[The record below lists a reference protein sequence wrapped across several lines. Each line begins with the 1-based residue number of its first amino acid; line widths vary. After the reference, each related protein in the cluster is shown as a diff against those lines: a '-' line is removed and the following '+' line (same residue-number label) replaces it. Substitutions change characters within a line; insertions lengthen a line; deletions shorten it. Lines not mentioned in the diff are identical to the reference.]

1 MTQNTSFDVVAQD
14 GRELTAD
21 PNATGEKTFGRQEEV
36 HALAR
41 TLASGRSAVLVG
53 PSGVGKSA
61 VVHKLLSYLRDGRV
75 PEIAGSKIYEISTV
89 GLCADTRFTGQ
100 QEGRIRSMLAH
111 ATKKRLHYVPDVW
124 NLPYAG
130 SYSTNPRGIYD
141 LMRPGIEQGKLVV
154 FGEMTP
160 GRWDKLVREHPILA
174 RDFVAIAVPEPN
186 EDETRDLLMRVAADL
201 ESLPREDG
209 PRGPAFEKQAIDRV
223 FSLAKKFVPTQSF
236 PGKGVELLRRV
247 AQEARAPDMT
257 QGGVAAPARTAP
269 IDAPFVEEVFA
280 RQTGL
285 PMHMISPAVRM
296 TYDEMHRFLAERVLG
311 QKEAVSAVADLLA
324 LYKTG
329 LNDPDRPAGVLL
341 FVGPTG
347 VGKTEL
353 AKATAEF
360 LFGTRESAAGPK
372 GAATGLKML
381 RVDVSEYKDFHSFE
395 KLIGDPKQQKT
406 GLLTEYV
413 RKNPFSVVL
422 LDEFEKGHANLAD
435 LMLQVFDDGR
445 LTDAFGDTVDFR
457 HTIIILTSNVGA
469 NLRELGSSIGFA
481 GRGSGTDI
489 VRDVRRSLEHAYRPE
504 FLNRIDKILVFEP
517 LEKADMRR
525 IAQRELGK
533 IYRRE
538 GLLERDLLLEVDEG
552 VIDLLLDRGFD
563 PKYGARPLK
572 RAMEELLVLPLARAV
587 LGASAQRYQ
596 LLRVARKGDGVTLAF
611 EETETSRKLQ
621 SLERRTRGVGD
632 EGQVVRMSLTEV
644 KNALREVYER
654 LASLEEKANVA
665 AMRKELEEVEEKA
678 KSPAFWD
685 EAFGKGGEVYKRH
698 RLSAEIRRLEDLRQ
712 RTDLLHE
719 VVEQTFLDPKKTQKN
734 ADVSELVG
742 RYARLERAL
751 ARAEREIVH
760 FDDTDR
766 GDAELVV
773 RAVGGKEGAASWA
786 KEVAQMYAAWAEERK
801 YEVEV
806 TQHPHHVALVVKGPY
821 AFGYLKG
828 EQGGH
833 RLISAPK
840 GKDQKRGD
848 TWLARVEV
856 RVPGAPP
863 PTKRTR
869 GTDDEPPIRTYDQLH
884 SRGVRDRRTG
894 AADGDVKRVLSGK
907 IDSFLEAALEA
918 PHHST

>member
-1 MTQNTSFDVVAQD
+1 MTQDATFDVVAQD
-14 GRELTAD
+14 GREISAD
-21 PNATGEKTFGRQEEV
+21 PSAAGEKTFGRQDEV
-36 HALAR
+36 QALAR

-53 PSGVGKSA
+53 SSGVGKTA
-61 VVHKLLSYLRDGRV
+61 VVQKLLSYLRDGRL
-75 PEIAGSKIYEISTV
+75 PELVETKIYEISTV

-100 QEGRIRSMLAH
+100 QEGRIRSLLAH
-111 ATKKRLHYVPDVW
+111 ASRKRLHYVPDVW

-141 LMRPGIEQGKLVV
+141 LMRPGIEQGRLVI
-154 FGEMTP
+154 FGEVTP
-160 GRWDKLVREHPILA
+160 GRWDKLAREHPILL
-174 RDFVAIAVPEPN
+174 RDFVALAVPEPS
-186 EDETRDLLMRVAADL
+186 EEETRDLLMRVAADI
-201 ESLPREDG
+201 S
-209 PRGPAFEKQAIDRV
+209 PAFEKQAIDRV
-223 FSLAKKFVPTQSF
+223 FSLAKKFIPTQSF

-257 QGGVAAPARTAP
+257 HGPVALPARTGP
-269 IDAPFVEEVFA
+269 IDASFVEEVFA
-280 RQTGL
+280 KHTSL
-285 PMHMISPAVRM
+285 PMHMLSAAVRM
-296 TYDEMHRFLAERVLG
+296 SYEEMHRFLAERVLG
-311 QKEAVSAVADLLA
+311 QKEAVSAVADSLA

-360 LFGTRESAAGPK
+360 LFGGQ
-372 GAATGLKML
+372 KML

-395 KLIGDPKQQKT
+395 KLIGDPKQNKT
-406 GLLTEYV
+406 GILTDYV

-457 HTIIILTSNVGA
+457 HTIIILTSNVGT
-469 NLRELGSSIGFA
+469 NMRELGSSIGF
-481 GRGSGTDI
+481 SGFARDGGPKDI
-489 VRDVRRSLEHAYRPE
+489 VRDVRRTLEHAYRPE

-533 IYRRE
+533 VYRRE
-538 GLLERDLLLEVDEG
+538 GLLDRDLLLEVDDG

-596 LLRVARKGDGVTLAF
+596 LLRVARKGDGVALSF
-611 EETETSRKLQ
+611 EDTDTSRKLQ
-621 SLERRTRGVGD
+621 SLERRTRATDG
-632 EGQVVRMSLTEV
+632 EGQVVRKSLAEV
-644 KNALREVYER
+644 KTELRAIYDR
-654 LASLEEKANVA
+654 LARLEEKADIA
-665 AMRKELEEVEEKA
+665 AMHKELETMEEKT

-685 EAFGKGGEVYKRH
+685 EAFGKGGDVYRRH
-698 RLSAEIRRLEDLRQ
+698 RLTVELRRLEDLRQ

-719 VVEQTFLDPKKTQKN
+719 NVEASFLDPRGERDP
-734 ADVSELVG
+734 ADLVG
-742 RYARLERAL
+742 KYVRLERAL

-760 FDDTDR
+760 FDETDR
-766 GDAELVV
+766 GDAHIVV
-773 RAVGGKEGAASWA
+773 RPVGGKEGATVWA
-786 KEVAQMYAAWAEERK
+786 KELAQMYASWAEERK
-801 YEVEV
+801 YDVELSPSA
-806 TQHPHHVALVVKGPY
+806 HPEIVVKGPY
-821 AFGYLKG
+821 AYGYLKG

-833 RLISAPK
+833 RLIAAPK
-840 GKDQKRGD
+840 GKDHKRGD
-848 TWLARVEV
+848 TFLARVEV
-856 RVPGAPP
+856 RPSGKTAAPGS
-863 PTKRTR
+863 TR
-869 GTDDEPPIRTYDQLH
+869 KHRDDEPPIRTYDQLH

-907 IDSFLEAALEA
+907 IDAFLEATLEMEK
-918 PHHST
+918 

>member
-1 MTQNTSFDVVAQD
+1 MTGEANFDVVAQD
-14 GRELTAD
+14 GRELSAD
-21 PNATGEKTFGRQEEV
+21 PNATGEKTFGRQTEV

-53 PSGVGKSA
+53 PSGVGKTA
-61 VVHKLLSYLRDGRV
+61 VVQKLLSYLRDGRL
-75 PEIAGSKIYEISTV
+75 PELAGSKIYEISTV

-111 ATKKRLHYVPDVW
+111 ATRKRLHYVPDVW

-130 SYSTNPRGIYD
+130 SYSTNPRGVYD
-141 LMRPGIEQGKLVV
+141 LMRPGIEQGKLVI
-154 FGEMTP
+154 FGEVTP
-160 GRWDKLVREHPILA
+160 GKWDKLAREHPILA
-174 RDFVAIAVPEPN
+174 RDFVAIAVPEPS
-186 EDETRDLLMRVAADL
+186 EEETRDLLMRAAADL
-201 ESLPREDG
+201 SPS
-209 PRGPAFEKQAIDRV
+209 FEKQAIDRV

-247 AQEARAPDMT
+247 VQEAVVPDMT
-257 QGGVAAPARTAP
+257 QGGVAPPARTAP
-269 IDAPFVEEVFA
+269 IDAQFVEDVFA
-280 RQTGL
+280 KQSAL
-285 PMHMISPAVRM
+285 PTHMLSPSVRM
-296 TYDEMHRFLAERVLG
+296 SYEEMHKFLADRVLG

-360 LFGTRESAAGPK
+360 LFG
-372 GAATGLKML
+372 GASKML

-395 KLIGDPKQQKT
+395 KLIGDPKQERP

-413 RKNPFSVVL
+413 RKNPFSVIL
-422 LDEFEKGHANLAD
+422 LDEFEKGHPNLAD

-457 HTIIILTSNVGA
+457 HTLIILTSNVGA
-469 NLRELGSSIGFA
+469 NMRELGSSIGFS
-481 GRGSGTDI
+481 GRAEGSTI

-517 LEKADMRR
+517 LEKSDMRR

-533 IYRRE
+533 VYRRE

-572 RAMEELLVLPLARAV
+572 RAIEELLVLPLARAV
-587 LGASAQRYQ
+587 LGASAQRFQ
-596 LLRVARKGDGVTLAF
+596 LLRVARKGDAVTLNF
-611 EETETSRKLQ
+611 EDTETSRALQ
-621 SLERRTRGVGD
+621 SLERRTRASDG
-632 EGQVVRMSLTEV
+632 EGQVVRMSLAQVKTEL
-644 KNALREVYER
+644 KSIYAR
-654 LASLEEKANVA
+654 LAKLEEKADVA
-665 AMRKELEEVEEKA
+665 SMRKELDAMDEKT

-685 EAFGKGGEVYKRH
+685 EAFGKSGDVYRRH
-698 RLSAEIRRLEDLRQ
+698 RLNVELHRLEDLRQ
-712 RTDLLHE
+712 RTDLLAE
-719 VVEQTFLDPKKTQKN
+719 VVEQAFLDPRKMRGV
-734 ADVSELVG
+734 DELVG
-742 RYARLERAL
+742 RYARLERSL
-751 ARAEREIVH
+751 TRAEREIVH
-760 FDDTDR
+760 FDEIDR
-766 GDAELVV
+766 GDAHLVV
-773 RAVGGKEGAASWA
+773 RAVGGKEGANAWA
-786 KEVAQMYAAWAEERK
+786 KELAQMYASWAEDRK
-801 YEVEV
+801 YEVEQ
-806 TQHPHHVALVVKGPY
+806 TAHAHHVELVVKGPY
-821 AFGYLKG
+821 AYGYLKN

-833 RLISAPK
+833 RLIAAPK
-840 GKDQKRGD
+840 GKDKRGD

-856 RVPGAPP
+856 RAPGSTVS
-863 PTKRTR
+863 TKRVR
-869 GTDDEPPIRTYDQLH
+869 DDEPPIRTYDQLH

-894 AADGDVKRVLSGK
+894 ASDGDVKRVLSGK
-907 IDSFLEAALEA
+907 IDAFLEAALD
-918 PHHST
+918 T

>member
-1 MTQNTSFDVVAQD
+1 VSQEPSFDVVAQD
-14 GRELTAD
+14 GRELTTD
-21 PNATGEKTFGRQEEV
+21 PNATGEKTFGRKEEV

-61 VVHKLLSYLRDGRV
+61 VVHKLLSYLRDGRL
-75 PEIAGSKIYEISTV
+75 PELEGTKIFEISTV

-100 QEGRIRSMLAH
+100 QESRIRSMLAH
-111 ATKKRLHYVPDVW
+111 ASRKRLHYVPDVW

-141 LMRPGIEQGKLVV
+141 LMRPGVEQGKLVL
-154 FGEMTP
+154 FGEVTP
-160 GRWDKLVREHPILA
+160 GRWEKLVREHPILA
-174 RDFVAIAVPEPN
+174 RDFVAIAVPETS
-186 EDETRDLLMRVAADL
+186 EEETRELLLRVAADI
-201 ESLPREDG
+201 EALPTE
-209 PRGPAFEKQAIDRV
+209 RGARSPAFEKQAIDRV

-247 AQEARAPDMT
+247 AHEAGAPDRK
-257 QGGVAAPARTAP
+257 QRTAP
-269 IDAPFVEEVFA
+269 IDATFVEEVFA

-285 PMHMISPAVRM
+285 PMHMISPTVRT
-296 TYDEMHRFLAERVLG
+296 TYEDMHRFFAERVLG

-360 LFGTRESAAGPK
+360 LFGTK
-372 GAATGLKML
+372 DKML

-395 KLIGDPKQQKT
+395 KLIGDPRQNKT
-406 GLLTEYV
+406 GILTEYV
-413 RKNPFSVVL
+413 RKNPFCVVL
-422 LDEFEKGHANLAD
+422 LDEFEKGHPNLAD

-469 NLRELGSSIGFA
+469 NLRELGTSIGFS
-481 GRGSGTDI
+481 GRDTGTDV

-504 FLNRIDKILVFEP
+504 FLNRIDKILVFEA
-517 LEKADMRR
+517 LQKADMRR

-563 PKYGARPLK
+563 PRYGARPLK

-587 LGASAQRYQ
+587 LAEPVQRYQ
-596 LLRVARKGDGVTLAF
+596 LLRVARKGDGVVVAF

-621 SLERRTRGVGD
+621 SLERRTRVVSD
-632 EGQVVRMSLTEV
+632 EGQFVQMSLAEV
-644 KNALREVYER
+644 KTALHAVYER
-654 LASLEEKANVA
+654 LAKLEEKADVASMRTELA
-665 AMRKELEEVEEKA
+665 AMEEKA

-685 EAFGKGGEVYKRH
+685 EAFGKTGEVYKRH

-719 VVEQTFLDPKKTQKN
+719 VVEQAFLDPRGKRQHG
-734 ADVSELVG
+734 DVPELVG

-773 RAVGGKEGAASWA
+773 RAVGGKEGASAWA
-786 KEVAQMYAAWAEERK
+786 KELAQMYASWAEERK
-801 YEVEV
+801 YDVDV

-821 AFGYLKG
+821 AYGYLKG
-828 EQGGH
+828 EEGGH
-833 RLISAPK
+833 RLIAAPK
-840 GKDQKRGD
+840 GKDHKRGD

-856 RVPGAPP
+856 RAPGAAPP
-863 PTKRTR
+863 KRAKNA
-869 GTDDEPPIRTYDQLH
+869 DDEPPIRTYDQLH

-894 AADGDVKRVLSGK
+894 ASDGDVRRVLSGK
-907 IDSFLEAALEA
+907 IDGFLEAALETA
-918 PHHST
+918 

>member
-1 MTQNTSFDVVAQD
+1 VSQDQTFDVVAED
-14 GRELTAD
+14 GRELTGD
-21 PNATGEKTFGRQEEV
+21 PNATGEKTFGRKEEV

-53 PSGVGKSA
+53 PSGVGKTA
-61 VVHKLLSYLRDGRV
+61 VVQKLLSYLRDGRL
-75 PEIAGSKIYEISTV
+75 PELEGSRIYEISTV

-100 QEGRIRSMLAH
+100 QEGRIRSLLAH
-111 ATKKRLHYVPDVW
+111 ASRKRLHYVPDVW

-141 LMRPGIEQGKLVV
+141 LMRPGIEQNKLVV
-154 FGEMTP
+154 FGEVTP
-160 GRWDKLVREHPILA
+160 GRWEKLVREHPILA
-174 RDFVAIAVPEPN
+174 RDFVAIAVPETN
-186 EDETRDLLMRVAADL
+186 EEETRELLTRVAADIPWA
-201 ESLPREDG
+201 EAGAPVA
-209 PRGPAFEKQAIDRV
+209 PAFEKQAIDRV
-223 FSLAKKFVPTQSF
+223 FSLAKKFLPTQSF

-247 AQEARAPDMT
+247 AQEARAPDVT
-257 QGGVAAPARTAP
+257 QPGIVAPARSVP
-269 IDAPFVEEVFA
+269 IDASFVEEVFA

-285 PMHMISPAVRM
+285 PMHMISPSVRT
-296 TYDEMHRFLAERVLG
+296 TYEEMHRFLAERVLG
-311 QKEAVSAVADLLA
+311 QREAVSAVADLLA

-360 LFGTRESAAGPK
+360 LFGTRD
-372 GAATGLKML
+372 KML

-395 KLIGDPKQQKT
+395 KLIGDPKQNKT

-422 LDEFEKGHANLAD
+422 LDEFEKGHQNLAD

-469 NLRELGSSIGFA
+469 NLRELGSSIGFS
-481 GRGSGTDI
+481 GRGEPKDI

-538 GLLERDLLLEVDEG
+538 GLLERDLLLEVDDG

-596 LLRVARKGDGVTLAF
+596 LLRVARKGDGVTLSF

-621 SLERRTRGVGD
+621 GLERRTRVASD
-632 EGQVVRMSLTEV
+632 EGHFVQMSLAEV
-644 KNALREVYER
+644 KTALREIYER
-654 LASLEEKANVA
+654 LAKLEEKADVA
-665 AMRKELEEVEEKA
+665 SMRAELEAMEEKA

-685 EAFGKGGEVYKRH
+685 EAFGKTGEVYKRH

-719 VVEQTFLDPKKTQKN
+719 VVEQTFLDPRGKRQK
-734 ADVSELVG
+734 ADAPELVG

-751 ARAEREIVH
+751 ARAEREIIH
-760 FDDTDR
+760 FDESDR
-766 GDAELVV
+766 GDAHLLV
-773 RAVGGKEGAASWA
+773 RAVGGKDGAAAWA
-786 KEVAQMYAAWAEERK
+786 KELGQMYAAWAEERK
-801 YEVEV
+801 YDVEV
-806 TQHPHHVALVVKGPY
+806 TQHPHEVAIAVKGPY
-821 AFGYLKG
+821 AYGYLKG

-833 RLISAPK
+833 RLIAAPK
-840 GKDQKRGD
+840 GKDRKRGD

-856 RVPGAPP
+856 RADGAAASARPV
-863 PTKRTR
+863 R
-869 GTDDEPPIRTYDQLH
+869 DDEPPIRTYDQLH

-894 AADGDVKRVLSGK
+894 ASDGDVKRVLSGK
-907 IDSFLEAALEA
+907 IDAFLEAEVGLGARD
-918 PHHST
+918 